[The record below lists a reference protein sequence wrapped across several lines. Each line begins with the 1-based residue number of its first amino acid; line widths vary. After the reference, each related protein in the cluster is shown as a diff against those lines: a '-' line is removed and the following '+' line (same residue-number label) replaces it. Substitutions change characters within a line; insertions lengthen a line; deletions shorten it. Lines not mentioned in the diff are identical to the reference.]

1 MGSLFWPLFSVIQ
14 LIWSLHLPLHLGPFF
29 FGTCSKNQN
38 WNLLGFLQGIKYSKA
53 WSVNSLTVWMYVV
66 NAINVQIFV
75 FVMLKP
81 ITYILLTSPDFT
93 EENFAIFVS
102 LILSWWIFFFF
113 VVVFDNYNIYLQK
126 KLLTLCNLLVII
138 WYSNN
143 LGFKRILTNALWL
156 YVIALYT
163 P

>member
-1 MGSLFWPLFSVIQ
+1 MKCVICKYKRSQ
-14 LIWSLHLPLHLGPFF
+14 VGEPILTFALCYPAYIWSLHLPLHLGPFF

-93 EENFAIFVS
+93 EENIAIFVS

-113 VVVFDNYNIYLQK
+113 VVVFDNYNIYLPK
-126 KLLTLCNLLVII
+126 KITHIMQFTCYYL
-138 WYSNN
+138 
-143 LGFKRILTNALWL
+143 IL
-156 YVIALYT
+156 
-163 P
+163 